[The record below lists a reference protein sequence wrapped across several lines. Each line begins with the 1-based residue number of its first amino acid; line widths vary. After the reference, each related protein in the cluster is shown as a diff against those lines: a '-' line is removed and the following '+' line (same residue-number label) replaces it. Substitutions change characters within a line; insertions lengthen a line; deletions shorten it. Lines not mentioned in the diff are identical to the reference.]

1 VNTQPDVAYHREE
14 KKMPKHKIAVVLAA
28 GALAAG
34 LGVASA
40 FADNPPT
47 PTTPSIVD
55 QQSAANDVAD
65 AADDVQAE
73 TDNEGPDDQAGDQ
86 QGPND
91 QSEEQG
97 DSQSGDQN
105 GD

>member
-1 VNTQPDVAYHREE
+1 
-14 KKMPKHKIAVVLAA
+14 MPKHKIAIVLAA

-40 FADNPPT
+40 FADNPVAPA
-47 PTTPSIVD
+47 TPSIAD

-65 AADDVQAE
+65 AANDVEAE
-73 TDNEGPDDQAGDQ
+73 ADNEGPDDQAGDQ

-91 QSEEQG
+91 ESE
-97 DSQSGDQN
+97 SGDQN